1 MKVYT
6 SQVSGKDGLAL
17 VTADGHQWS
26 QGPKGQE
33 KVQRSLNVTL

>member
-26 QGPKGQE
+26 QGPKGQ